1 MSLSSSVRSVK
12 DLAHFSLKA
21 RQGNSQQVPVGGLQ
35 AVHSL
40 VVVVMVGKPGQE
52 ET

>member
-1 MSLSSSVRSVK
+1 MSPSSSVRSVK

-21 RQGNSQQVPVGGLQ
+21 RQGNSQQIPVGGLQ